1 MRNTWAVCKRE
12 FKSFFLTPIGYVVV
26 GMAALIAG
34 LAFWASFVDY
44 ATMSLAP
51 AEYAYSSVP
60 DFEET
65 LLSPY
70 LVFCGMLL
78 MFLTPLITM
87 RLLAEERNRGSI
99 EMLFTLPLR
108 DREIIFGKYLAALGM
123 VLLIMLLIGVN
134 LCIVYYYVDVEVP
147 VLIFGLLTV
156 FLMAAA
162 FISLGLFVS
171 SVTRN
176 QITSGTITLGLYLI
190 FYITGSMAAD
200 LPNTNPVPAVWP
212 EVLRQ
217 SVGFLYAMFRYLLIE
232 TALDTHAKDMALG
245 VVQPKDVAYYV
256 LFSSFF
262 LFLTFRALESRH
274 WRG

>member
-44 ATMSLAP
+44 AAMSLAP

-70 LVFCGMLL
+70 LVFCGMLV

-87 RLLAEERNRGSI
+87 RLLAEEKNRGSI

-123 VLLIMLLIGVN
+123 VLLVMLLIGVN
-134 LCIVYYYVDVEVP
+134 LCIVYYYVDVEAP
-147 VLIFGLLTV
+147 VLVFGLLTV
-156 FLMAAA
+156 FLMSAA

-245 VVQPKDVAYYV
+245 VVQPKDVAYYI

>member
-26 GMAALIAG
+26 GMSVFIAG
-34 LAFWASFVDY
+34 MGFWASFVDF
-44 ATMSLAP
+44 ATMSQSP

-70 LVFCGMLL
+70 LVFCGMLI

-87 RLLAEERNRGSI
+87 RLLAEERHRGTI
-99 EMLFTLPLR
+99 EMLLTLPLR
-108 DREIIFGKYLAALGM
+108 DREIIFGKYFAALGM
-123 VLLIMLLIGVN
+123 VLVIMLFLGVD
-134 LCIVYYYVDVEVP
+134 LAIVYYYVDVELT
-147 VLIFGLLTV
+147 VLLFGLLTV
-156 FLMAAA
+156 FLMSAA

-171 SVTRN
+171 AVTRN

-200 LPNTNPVPAVWP
+200 LPNTNPVPQAWP
-212 EVLRQ
+212 EMLRQ
-217 SVGFLYAMFRYLLIE
+217 SVGFVYAMFRYLLIE

-245 VVQPKDVAYYV
+245 VVQPKDVAYYI
-256 LFSSFF
+256 LFSAFF
-262 LFLTFRALESRH
+262 LFLTFRALESRN
-274 WRG
+274 WRA